1 MPKTILLY
9 TLLAFALAACGGD
22 DTADE
27 DALRVD
33 LVWSQETSDIDA
45 ANTEAALEVAED
57 GEDTNEVDLDVTMTD
72 ELESELSEE
81 TLVEAMLVEAVDPTD
96 ETIESVDL
104 NETVEFDD
112 ELAKRYGPDYLT
124 PSTQS
129 VDDVVRTKQ
138 VTDSDTKTKTT
149 KRGRR
154 KT

>member
-1 MPKTILLY
+1 MSTTSIYKV
-9 TLLAFALAACGGD
+9 ARGFGD
-22 DTADE
+22 G
-27 DALRVD
+27 VN
-33 LVWSQETSDIDA
+33 QY
-45 ANTEAALEVAED
+45 
-57 GEDTNEVDLDVTMTD
+57 
-72 ELESELSEE
+72 
-81 TLVEAMLVEAVDPTD
+81 VEGQ
-96 ETIESVDL
+96 
-104 NETVEFDD
+104 TVEFDD